1 MPYVSKE
8 ALSQYIST
16 GCKRQLR
23 LYLSPD
29 NARFRAERVAEGMPE
44 PQPPRPGLE
53 LFRQQGEAWQAAK
66 LDDLTRTFGVLAETA
81 SDSPAVVGD
90 AYPHSTGQ
98 TRYRPVELLSVL
110 SPSTAGQ
117 FIVEAEYD
125 MGSTCE
131 NALEIAGHRAT
142 YGLEYARVR
151 PDLIEVLAAGHST
164 SRVTPSGDVA
174 PLPSGDMR
182 KQLRVVDIKLTA
194 EPSPRYFAEVAYY
207 SILLAGWLEDRGLDG
222 EFVVVPEG
230 ALWPGSH
237 DASVLMRTYRE
248 AVEQG
253 RVPTRAE
260 LRAAMAEDLEPLP
273 FDVFAPRVRRFLRED
288 VQEALSR
295 SWREAP
301 WHVDNRCQGCENL
314 GYPWRDREGNST
326 AQHDHCMPMAER
338 EGHLSRIAFVTRG
351 ASTAL
356 RSLGVRDLPALA
368 TRTAADPV
376 FESHQ
381 ELRSMRT
388 VVAGRV
394 QSLATNTAGIPRMT
408 GTSAI
413 MPKWTDLHIYL
424 SADFDQGSAI
434 TFAFGIKAFW
444 LEPRPFGANN
454 PNPRAHRAWPAQAY
468 PVDERSLVAEERELL
483 SFLRQIRAILD
494 DARSRNP
501 DTTVQFYVWDTLQ
514 YEHLARV
521 IGRHLPAIL
530 RDQGIAHLAWLFPPE
545 EVLPNPALVSGKS
558 PITIVREVVRAVL
571 AAPVPHYYT
580 LLDVARQYHQ
590 SSLPENT
597 AKFSVH
603 PLFEVAL
610 SDQIPSERAHEIW
623 TKATTPRH
631 WSSQLGTLSETVRKR
646 LDALETV
653 TRRLEEDLDLV
664 QAAPAIRLGPPT
676 RQSRLSIEGQ
686 LWFAYA
692 KLNDALASI
701 EVAQIRAMPPHEREA
716 RFRSARLRR
725 RLTGAAESDAL
736 ARFGLRAQRGR
747 RVYKMRDASR
757 EVKVREGDFGFAL
770 APELEPTFLDRLL
783 QHVAEQTPLL
793 PQDGSGWRTRMED
806 VTQVTVKAID
816 REAGVVVI
824 DENARWAGYLD
835 GLEQAGRAQLSAN
848 AVLDPVH
855 HDYYTAKLKKS
866 LEAIGN
872 PPIAR
877 DNSRVRA
884 ALGYSGRG
892 SNRSAHTPPADVLWD
907 APRMAQTPV
916 ARELRAARVAL
927 EAAGLA
933 LNPSQWKAW
942 ECALTRRLQLIWGP
956 PGTGKSRTA
965 RAVVTGAALEAAR
978 QGRSLRILICAS
990 TYNAMDN
997 VLLSVYRDVLSL
1009 LPDADIEVHRLR
1021 SYLQAPDAAV
1031 PVEIDVA
1038 VNRHNPS
1045 DRVRALHGRL
1055 NRAEGITI
1063 VGAPPEQVH
1072 NLMIADGGSALQHW
1086 FDLILIDESSQMD
1099 VGHAILALCA
1109 LATDGSLVLAGDP
1122 LQLPPIHPAEPPS
1135 GLEYLVGSI
1144 YRFCER
1150 HHGIAPVML
1159 ADNYRS
1165 NRELVDFA
1173 HAAGYGAS
1181 LLSYSPDL
1189 RLHLL
1194 SPLPSTDA
1202 PPDDWPAPLYW
1213 TPEWSELLDPARPAV
1228 CFVYPEGRSS
1238 QWNRFEADAV
1248 AALVWL
1254 LSRHLAN
1261 GLGNERDPV
1270 TGLVRP
1276 TTRVP
1281 HGAAEFW
1288 GRAVGVVTP
1297 HRAQQGLIVSRLQEL
1312 FAESGVAPSRIRDAV
1327 DTVERFQGQQRDV
1340 MIASFALGDED
1351 AIRTEDEF
1359 LLSLNRFN
1367 VMASR
1372 ARAKL
1377 IVLVTEEVVNHLSH
1391 DLDTLRG
1398 SELLKRYVESFCG
1411 RSHDMRLGHIE
1422 DDLPHTVVGLY
1433 KYH

>member
-1 MPYVSKE
+1 MPYLSKE

-29 NARFRAERVAEGMPE
+29 NARFRAERVAEGMPD

-53 LFRQQGEAWQAAK
+53 LFRQQGDAWQAAK

-81 SDSPAVVGD
+81 GDTPAVVGD
-90 AYPHSTGQ
+90 AYIHSTGQ

-110 SPSTAGQ
+110 PSSTAGQ
-117 FIVEAEYD
+117 FIAEAEYD
-125 MGSTCE
+125 MGATCE
-131 NALEIAGHRAT
+131 NALGIAGHRSA

-151 PDLIEVLAAGHST
+151 PDLIEVLQAGEAAA
-164 SRVTPSGDVA
+164 RVTPDGDVMSIT
-174 PLPSGDMR
+174 PGDGR
-182 KQLRVVDIKLTA
+182 RQLRIIDIKLTA

-207 SILLAGWLEDRGLDG
+207 SILLAGWLKDQGLDG
-222 EFVVVPEG
+222 DFVVVPEG

-237 DASVLMRTYRE
+237 DASALMRTYRE
-248 AVEQG
+248 TIGQA
-253 RVPTRAE
+253 RVPTDAE
-260 LRAAMAEDLEPLP
+260 LRAAMADDLEPLP

-288 VQEALSR
+288 VPEALSR

-314 GYPWRDREGNST
+314 GYPWKNKDGNST
-326 AQHDHCMPMAER
+326 AQYDHCMPMAER
-338 EGHLSRIAFVTRG
+338 QGHLSRIAFVTRG
-351 ASTAL
+351 ASEAL
-356 RSLGVRDLPALA
+356 RSRGVSNLPALA
-368 TRTAADPV
+368 GRTAADPV

-394 QSLATNTAGIPRMT
+394 EALATNAARVPPMT

-444 LEPRPFGANN
+444 LEPRPFGSSNLS
-454 PNPRAHRAWPAQAY
+454 PRGHRAWPAQAF

-494 DARSRNP
+494 DARSRDP
-501 DTTVQFYVWDTLQ
+501 GTTVQFYVWDSLQ

-521 IGRHLPAIL
+521 IGRHLAAIL

-545 EVLPNPALVSGKS
+545 EVLPNPDLVSRSS

-571 AAPVPHYYT
+571 AAPVPHYYN
-580 LLDVARQYHQ
+580 LLDVARQYHH
-590 SSLPENT
+590 SSLLENI
-597 AKFSVH
+597 AKFNVH

-631 WSSQLGTLSETVRKR
+631 WSSQLGTLGETVRKR

-653 TRRLEEDLDLV
+653 TRRLEEDLGLV
-664 QAAPAIRLGPPT
+664 QVAPTINVGPPR
-676 RQSRLSIEGQ
+676 RQNRLSIEGQ
-686 LWFAYA
+686 LWYAYA
-692 KLNDALASI
+692 KLNDALAAI

-725 RLTGAAESDAL
+725 RLLGAAETATL
-736 ARFGLRAQRGR
+736 ARFGLRPQLGR
-747 RVYKMRDASR
+747 RVYEMRNASR
-757 EVKVREGDFGFAL
+757 EVKLREGDFGFAL
-770 APELEPTFLDRLL
+770 APESDPTFLDRLL
-783 QHVAEQTPLL
+783 QLVADQTALV

-806 VTQVTVKAID
+806 VTQITVKAID
-816 REAGVVVI
+816 REAGVIVI
-824 DENARWAGYLD
+824 DENARWQGYLD
-835 GLEQAGRAQLSAN
+835 GLEQTGRAQLSVN

-855 HDYYTAKLKKS
+855 HDYYTAKLKRC

-872 PPIAR
+872 PTIAR
-877 DNSRVRA
+877 DNSHVRA
-884 ALGYSGRG
+884 ALGYTGRG
-892 SNRSAHTPPADVLWD
+892 SNRSPHTPPADVLWD
-907 APRMAQTPV
+907 APRMVQTPV
-916 ARELRAARVAL
+916 VRDLPPVRGAL
-927 EAAGLA
+927 EAAGLG
-933 LNPSQWKAW
+933 LNPSQWQAW
-942 ECALTRRLQLIWGP
+942 ECALSRRLQLIWGP
-956 PGTGKSRTA
+956 PGTGKSRTS
-965 RAVVTGAALEAAR
+965 RAILTGAALGAEQ
-978 QGRSLRILICAS
+978 QGRSLRILVCAS

-997 VLLSVYRDVLSL
+997 VLLPVYRDLLRL
-1009 LPDADIEVHRLR
+1009 LPGADLEVHRLR
-1021 SYLQAPDAAV
+1021 SYLQALDTAV
-1031 PVEIDVA
+1031 PAAIDVA

-1045 DRVRALHGRL
+1045 DRVGALRARL
-1055 NRAEGITI
+1055 DRAEGITI

-1072 NLMIADGGSALQHW
+1072 NLMIADGGTALQTW
-1086 FDLILIDESSQMD
+1086 FDLILIDEASQMD

-1135 GLEYLVGSI
+1135 GLEDLVGSI
-1144 YRFCER
+1144 YRFGER

-1181 LLSYSPDL
+1181 LRSYSPDL

-1194 SPLPSTDA
+1194 SPLPNTDD
-1202 PPDDWPAPLYW
+1202 PPDDWPAQLYW
-1213 TPEWSELLDPARPAV
+1213 TPEWSELLNPGRPAV

-1254 LSRHLAN
+1254 LNGRLAA
-1261 GLGNERDPV
+1261 GLCNERDAA
-1270 TGLVRP
+1270 TGIVLP
-1276 TTRVP
+1276 TAGVP
-1281 HGAAEFW
+1281 YEASEFW
-1288 GRAVGVVTP
+1288 RRAVGVVTP

-1312 FAESGVAPSRIRDAV
+1312 FAGSGVAPSLIRDAV

-1377 IVLVTEEVVNHLSH
+1377 IVLVSEEVVNHLSH

-1398 SELLKRYVESFCG
+1398 SALLKRYVESFCG
-1411 RSHDMRLGHIE
+1411 RCRDMRLGHL
-1422 DDLPHTVVGLY
+1422 DDSVPRSIAGLY
-1433 KYH
+1433 KYR